1 MWWKCHKA
9 LCAVRAGGVLM
20 LLQGSG
26 SAHPFEGAILKVDVH
41 QGIPISLQLSP
52 LKFLNSEPHSPNQ
65 SAKPEILNVELLKSL
80 QQDTP
85 LPH

>member
-26 SAHPFEGAILKVDVH
+26 SAHPFDGAILKVDVH
-41 QGIPISLQLSP
+41 QGIPISLPTLT
-52 LKFLNSEPHSPNQ
+52 SEVS
-65 SAKPEILNVELLKSL
+65 
-80 QQDTP
+80 
-85 LPH
+85 